1 MQVRCWRIS
10 AQESKLSHLSAL
22 CVSKLAFSGYKFQH
36 LNLFSIFHL
45 VLLIFTEMS
54 AICTTGMLVDH
65 QDADAGDKVFERKT
79 GDEERGRN
87 RNCQRRSAAFAQ
99 NVEFMQINC
108 PLSLLLSL
116 RSLASAVRPS
126 VHQLSF
132 FYVPLWLQ
140 QLLFLP

>member
-1 MQVRCWRIS
+1 MILIS
-10 AQESKLSHLSAL
+10 ATLLRSACKYHKIVFL
-22 CVSKLAFSGYKFQH
+22 LTLVPPLTVLFQIVSR
-36 LNLFSIFHL
+36 L
-45 VLLIFTEMS
+45 VVRTCLRFCLIEK
-54 AICTTGMLVDH
+54 ILPCLQLECYLTTKNA
-65 QDADAGDKVFERKT
+65 DAAGDKVFERKT
-79 GDEERGRN
+79 EERGRS
-87 RNCQRRSAAFAQ
+87 RNCQLCAAAFAQ